1 MPLPAKTKEG
11 RFTYADYLTWS
22 DDERWELING
32 VAYDMTPAP
41 STRHQ
46 RITLDLATILNNTL
60 ADGPCQVFVG
70 PLDVRLSVGEVP
82 SNEEISTVVQ
92 PDISVIC
99 DADKLDEAGCLGA
112 PDFVVEVLSPSTAYK
127 DQTEKLALFEE
138 NGVLEYWI
146 VNGTLGRVLVYLL
159 GEDGRFKK
167 PTEYRTPEEIHAMAL
182 PGVVIPLGEVFK

>member
-46 RITLDLATILNNTL
+46 RTTLDLATILNNTL

-99 DADKLDEAGCLGA
+99 AA
-112 PDFVVEVLSPSTAYK
+112 
-127 DQTEKLALFEE
+127 
-138 NGVLEYWI
+138 
-146 VNGTLGRVLVYLL
+146 
-159 GEDGRFKK
+159 
-167 PTEYRTPEEIHAMAL
+167 
-182 PGVVIPLGEVFK
+182 